1 MQKVKDPY
9 KIDKEKLHDTTELF
23 ANAWGNSS
31 YPLCSFLTFSNTCP
45 LLSPCPSAVE
55 KSLVFSPS
63 SSSEARTK
71 TKSQLRLDGP
81 NVARPTHLP
90 QLLAAGSGCA
100 LLARSNGQRLA
111 ARCQRLDEFR
121 HALRR

>member
-9 KIDKEKLHDTTELF
+9 QIDKEKLHDTTKLF

-31 YPLCSFLTFSNTCP
+31 YPLCSFLTFSTLALYFRLAFHCK
-45 LLSPCPSAVE
+45 

-81 NVARPTHLP
+81 NVA
-90 QLLAAGSGCA
+90 
-100 LLARSNGQRLA
+100 
-111 ARCQRLDEFR
+111 
-121 HALRR
+121 